1 MKKILLV
8 SLLSVGLLCGCAT
21 PSSSEPISS
30 NDENN
35 SSSISSEEVDYGT
48 VKFASLRVFD
58 NGYDG
63 VKIQPLFSN
72 VELCEGVDFEFNYEV
87 VNEDVCEVDAD
98 GYVYYVG
105 DGSTKVNVT
114 SPYFEETSFEVTAAK
129 NLGRTSNEI
138 ASKFNARKSVASN
151 VSENTTLFLGDSF
164 FEFWGNGY
172 DGRQSITSLSNEF
185 SGYDVS
191 NVGISATTTHDWRA
205 SFNNVLSYIESSPK
219 NIIVN
224 IGINNVDDN
233 NEIGAVCANNV
244 SSLLLDLNY
253 YFPESNIYY
262 FSITRCSGVFASKWD
277 QHQRSNEL
285 VEKFIGNYSNMHYLD
300 VMELYGDNYAY
311 DGVNPFEASDIVMG
325 TDKVRIYDVKKDKEG
340 YIVKGNG
347 FTKYTHILY
356 NGDDLEG
363 ELIDSKTIRINK
375 ENIEYDDS
383 EDVITLQDAKE
394 EEIEPQDIPNAF
406 VAQFIDDDGIVLSTS
421 GARLYSST
429 SLQQ

>member
-8 SLLSVGLLCGCAT
+8 SLLSVGLLCGCAVSS
-21 PSSSEPISS
+21 SSSEPINSDS
-30 NDENN
+30 GNN
-35 SSSISSEEVDYGT
+35 PSSISSEEVDYGT

-72 VELCEGVDFEFNYEV
+72 VELCEGVDFEFDYEV

-191 NVGISATTTHDWRA
+191 NIGISATTTHDWRA

-300 VMELYGDNYAY
+300 VMELYGDNYASCES
-311 DGVNPFEASDIVMG
+311 DGLHPNQ
-325 TDKVRIYDVKKDKEG
+325 TG
-340 YIVKGNG
+340 YNYFKQL
-347 FTKYTHILY
+347 IL
-356 NGDDLEG
+356 
-363 ELIDSKTIRINK
+363 
-375 ENIEYDDS
+375 ENVTLS
-383 EDVITLQDAKE
+383 EK
-394 EEIEPQDIPNAF
+394 
-406 VAQFIDDDGIVLSTS
+406 
-421 GARLYSST
+421 
-429 SLQQ
+429 